1 MDAGFQALLY
11 RLQSQYKA
19 IWLAILFECKVLGV
33 KVEESEHI
41 VYIIPKVG
49 ERRNK
54 QECMHIKKLKRVNK
68 HKQRVAELNHHQ
80 NDNTQ

>member
-1 MDAGFQALLY
+1 MQV
-11 RLQSQYKA
+11 SKHCCIVYKVS
-19 IWLAILFECKVLGV
+19 IKLFGWRFCLSVKFWEEV